1 MLSEAFGEFW
11 VKPKL
16 GSAKGGWDMTLDEI
30 WATEGLST
38 TGGRLI
44 NIYEVSSVI
53 LLVLDFVIKS
63 SYISNLESP
72 KSNYT

>member
-16 GSAKGGWDMTLDEI
+16 ESTKGGWDMTLDEI
-30 WATEGLST
+30 WDSEGLST

-44 NIYEVSSVI
+44 NVYEVSLVI
-53 LLVLDFVIKS
+53 VGLIYHVMLLFQ
-63 SYISNLESP
+63 
-72 KSNYT
+72 

>member
-44 NIYEVSSVI
+44 NVYEVS
-53 LLVLDFVIKS
+53 
-63 SYISNLESP
+63 
-72 KSNYT
+72 

>member
-1 MLSEAFGEFW
+1 MKHFGMRAFLNWLYVYCRHMLLETFGEFW

-30 WATEGLST
+30 WDTEDLST

-44 NIYEVSSVI
+44 NVYEVS
-53 LLVLDFVIKS
+53 
-63 SYISNLESP
+63 
-72 KSNYT
+72 